1 MIDKLLEAA
10 ELLVRHFGLFVAVV
24 LTVWIPGNLLVNYL
38 DFYVIPPENFR
49 LSFRMY
55 QLVEAILSPVPAAAV
70 IAILSRS
77 KLGRRATYREVMGV
91 ALRKWGPLFWA
102 RFVAGILI
110 GLGFIA
116 FIIPGIM
123 LLLRYA
129 LLDQAVVVEGADP
142 GEARRRSATLT
153 KGRRW
158 EILAVCLLFYVP
170 FIVMTIAIY
179 APMIFLPILD
189 QFHFGVFLD
198 CCVNLGVVPI
208 QIVMFLYYWE
218 AAQSRPETAGV
229 DSPDGLSAA

>member
-1 MIDKLLEAA
+1 MIDKFLEAA
-10 ELLVRHFGLFVAVV
+10 ALLVRHFWLFVAVV

-38 DFYVIPPENFR
+38 DFYVIDPDNFR

-55 QLVEAILSPVPAAAV
+55 QLVESILSPVPAAAV

-77 KLGRRATYREVMGV
+77 KLGRRATYLEVMGV

-110 GLGFIA
+110 LLGFIA

-123 LLLRYA
+123 LSVRYA

-142 GEARRRSATLT
+142 GEARRRSAELT
-153 KGRRW
+153 AGMRW

-170 FIVMTIAIY
+170 YIAMSLAIY
-179 APMIFLPILD
+179 VPMFFLPFLD
-189 QFHFGVFLD
+189 QFHFNVFLD
-198 CCVNLGVVPI
+198 CCVDLGVVPI
-208 QIVMFLYYWE
+208 QIVLFLYYWE

-229 DSPDGLSAA
+229 DSPDGLAAV